1 MCNLWGFALVSAS
14 VRRRRPSIRI
24 GLPWLGGF
32 AAWAAM
38 ARIAVDGRTFD
49 ASWAYW
55 LSTGLVVVPA
65 AVVLVSV
72 LIGVRPRIVAMAGC
86 AFASLVGTA
95 AAVLLL
101 HASREAGAFTFLGG
115 WVTSMLAAGAYAFGT
130 SRGEES
136 WRDANSR

>member
-1 MCNLWGFALVSAS
+1 MYDLWGLAVGSAS
-14 VRRRRPSIRI
+14 ARRRRPSIRI

-32 AAWAAM
+32 AAWV
-38 ARIAVDGRTFD
+38 ARARSAVDGRTFD

-55 LSTGLVVVPA
+55 LPTGLLIVPA

-72 LIGVRPRIVAMAGC
+72 LIGVRPRLVAMAGC
-86 AFASLVGTA
+86 AVASLAGTA
-95 AAVLLL
+95 AAVVLL
-101 HASREAGAFTFLGG
+101 HASREAGAFTVLGG

-136 WRDANSR
+136 WRDGHR